1 MDHFLVLLEGGR
13 LRKGPSPFRFE
24 NMWLKVEGFKDL
36 IGGWWQGIVVR
47 GSPSYRLAVK
57 LKELKQNLKIWNRE
71 VLGSLER
78 NKVEALQQVELW
90 DLVEGERSLTDEE
103 LSRQKKAKEGYAKW
117 VSLEETHWRQLSREL
132 WLREGD
138 RNTGYFHRMAN
149 AHRRVNFL
157 NKIKIN
163 GVRLSKEQEVREGIA
178 NAYQQLLSDS
188 SGWKADIGGL
198 LLKQVS

>member
-47 GSPSYRLAVK
+47 DNPSYRLTVK

-78 NKVEALQQVELW
+78 NKAEALKQVELW
-90 DLVEGERSLTDEE
+90 DLVEGERSLTEEE
-103 LSRQKKAKEGYAKW
+103 LSRKKKAKEGYAKW

-188 SGWKADIGGL
+188 FGWKADIGGL